1 MPHKDKAVSE
11 IIGTMLVFAILIS
24 TVTAFELWYVPST
37 QTTFDEQFQANSQS
51 SLSSLIS
58 DLENP
63 TLQTGQIVSQ
73 SVPMGI
79 QGSLLTPSTQ
89 TSIYFQNSGIN
100 ASLSYEV
107 GINYKL
113 LENTVPT
120 AITNKVVGTF
130 PSINGKIPTQAAYDY
145 LNGNIYV
152 TDYGANAITEINIST
167 GKIINEYYVGM
178 NPYGIVFA
186 NGLLYISNFFSYY
199 SSNGPYSTI
208 TVFNPVS
215 DSIVQTINSQGNNQN
230 LLYPSGMVAV
240 PSNEESTVDT
250 ALYVAGLSPPKGGD
264 GYVPQ
269 MLRVNLTN
277 TQDIKTV
284 VPSSAISKM
293 NRLPNRLPNYTGTS
307 FPSPG
312 NIINVSI
319 DGGVYN
325 YMWMTDYYQSAVTVY
340 NTSSNNSIII
350 NSYINHPFNL
360 AYDNSQGKVYITDS
374 QGLLLKKPI
383 PNQGKGHRK
392 GLYKHAL
399 HGNVTV
405 YNSSL
410 TNGKPSYFRTLTL
423 PIGTPSSI
431 SMGPQTSSGQYIYF
445 GSYNQTYNETGQF
458 WYSSI
463 AALNSSAVV
472 NKNLHDYNV
481 SSSSYNLNGSNG
493 FIQGP
498 DYMFYLKNLPN
509 NGGLVV
515 IDNTSNNVL
524 FLGNLTGKLAASYTW
539 NSPFNSPS
547 SIAYDSDQNL
557 VIVGNSLSQNIA
569 FINPINQQILQVL
582 PYAGENLSSII
593 YNPFNKFIYA
603 ANSGSNNVTVI
614 NSSNFKTVANIPIPS
629 SSGAYARPVFVTY
642 DPTNGS
648 VYVLAGNTSII
659 YEINDT
665 TLKSNKII
673 LPPKTI
679 PYAGAFSS
687 NGTFFVT
694 EYNVSNVAEVNLT
707 SDKVI
712 ENFSVGLNPDTL
724 SYDSLSSTLYVGN
737 FASNNVS
744 AIDLLT
750 SKISS
755 FSVGSGANPT
765 ATVLDPGNGY
775 LYISNAGSNNITLNN
790 TYTSSTYNSIATGLQ
805 PSGMVYDPENGLIYI
820 TDFGSNQ
827 VTVVNG
833 GSTYFNFNPGKLLP
847 VTFHG
852 SGQIVSTGS
861 TAYITPVTFDL
872 QDNMILSNYSSSKY
886 ISTSANVPV
895 SLNNNS
901 GNVTVS
907 AYILNLEGQSTS
919 YSGTGS
925 STILLNLTNVIH
937 NQYYIGKRF
946 TYYDLYGNGYPAM
959 VTGIYLVD
967 LNYTINSPYSQ
978 EINNI
983 LFKQYNYSS
992 QILPLNWKFAK
1003 FPVFV
1008 KSTNNSIYITISNVM
1023 KVYSINFEYTSAEM
1037 IGV

>member
-1 MPHKDKAVSE
+1 
-11 IIGTMLVFAILIS
+11 L
-24 TVTAFELWYVPST
+24 
-37 QTTFDEQFQANSQS
+37 
-51 SLSSLIS
+51 
-58 DLENP
+58 
-63 TLQTGQIVSQ
+63 
-73 SVPMGI
+73 
-79 QGSLLTPSTQ
+79 
-89 TSIYFQNSGIN
+89 
-100 ASLSYEV
+100 
-107 GINYKL
+107 
-113 LENTVPT
+113 
-120 AITNKVVGTF
+120 
-130 PSINGKIPTQAAYDY
+130 
-145 LNGNIYV
+145 
-152 TDYGANAITEINIST
+152 
-167 GKIINEYYVGM
+167 
-178 NPYGIVFA
+178 
-186 NGLLYISNFFSYY
+186 
-199 SSNGPYSTI
+199 
-208 TVFNPVS
+208 
-215 DSIVQTINSQGNNQN
+215 
-230 LLYPSGMVAV
+230 
-240 PSNEESTVDT
+240 
-250 ALYVAGLSPPKGGD
+250 
-264 GYVPQ
+264 
-269 MLRVNLTN
+269 
-277 TQDIKTV
+277 
-284 VPSSAISKM
+284 
-293 NRLPNRLPNYTGTS
+293 
-307 FPSPG
+307 
-312 NIINVSI
+312 
-319 DGGVYN
+319 
-325 YMWMTDYYQSAVTVY
+325 
-340 NTSSNNSIII
+340 
-350 NSYINHPFNL
+350 
-360 AYDNSQGKVYITDS
+360 
-374 QGLLLKKPI
+374 
-383 PNQGKGHRK
+383 
-392 GLYKHAL
+392 
-399 HGNVTV
+399 
-405 YNSSL
+405 
-410 TNGKPSYFRTLTL
+410 
-423 PIGTPSSI
+423 
-431 SMGPQTSSGQYIYF
+431 
-445 GSYNQTYNETGQF
+445 
-458 WYSSI
+458 
-463 AALNSSAVV
+463 
-472 NKNLHDYNV
+472 
-481 SSSSYNLNGSNG
+481 
-493 FIQGP
+493 
-498 DYMFYLKNLPN
+498 
-509 NGGLVV
+509 
-515 IDNTSNNVL
+515 
-524 FLGNLTGKLAASYTW
+524 
-539 NSPFNSPS
+539 
-547 SIAYDSDQNL
+547 
-557 VIVGNSLSQNIA
+557 
-569 FINPINQQILQVL
+569 
-582 PYAGENLSSII
+582 
-593 YNPFNKFIYA
+593 
-603 ANSGSNNVTVI
+603 
-614 NSSNFKTVANIPIPS
+614 S